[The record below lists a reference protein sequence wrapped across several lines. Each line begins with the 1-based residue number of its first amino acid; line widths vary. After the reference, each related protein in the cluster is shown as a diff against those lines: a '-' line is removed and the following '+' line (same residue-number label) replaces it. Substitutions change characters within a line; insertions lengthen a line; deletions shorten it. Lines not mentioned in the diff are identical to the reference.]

1 MTAAPIFD
9 SDNEK
14 IVTGALRPKD
24 AATLILVKR
33 DDGTPRVLMGRRHEG
48 MAFMAG
54 KYVFPGGRVDPGD
67 QRLMVQSELRADVLA
82 KLTNGAT
89 ASRAKGLALA
99 AIRET
104 FEETGVIFG
113 ERSEKLPRTKTG
125 SWKQFF
131 SHGLMPR
138 LDKLEFIARAI
149 TPPNRTRR
157 FDARF
162 FMADAAHIGHALGR
176 AESDELLE
184 ACWLTFEE
192 ARAQDLPT
200 ITRRMIDEVEA
211 RVAKPGETRPVPF
224 FRFRNNRPSLDYL

>member
-1 MTAAPIFD
+1 LTAPIFD
-9 SDNEK
+9 PDNEK
-14 IVTGALRPKD
+14 IVAGALRPKD

-33 DDGTPRVLMGRRHEG
+33 DDGKPRVLMGRRHEG

-67 QRLMVQSELRADVLA
+67 QRLLVETELRQDVLA
-82 KLTNGAT
+82 KLTKGAT
-89 ASRAKGLALA
+89 PSRAKGLALA

-104 FEETGVIFG
+104 FEETGIILG
-113 ERSEKLPRTKTG
+113 ERSEKLPRTKTDA
-125 SWKQFF
+125 WKRFF

-138 LDKLEFIARAI
+138 LDRLEYIARAI

-162 FMADAAHIGHALGR
+162 FMADAAHIGHALDR

-200 ITRRMIDEVEA
+200 ITRRMIEEVEA
-211 RVAKPGETRPVPF
+211 RVAKPGEPRRVPF

>member
-1 MTAAPIFD
+1 MSTPIFD
-9 SDNEK
+9 PDDEK
-14 IVTGALRPKD
+14 IVSGALRPKD

-33 DDGTPRVLMGRRHEG
+33 EGGAARVLMGRRHQG

-54 KYVFPGGRVDPGD
+54 KFVFPGGRVDPGD
-67 QRLMVQSELRADVLA
+67 QRVMVGSELRPDVLA
-82 KLTNGAT
+82 KLTGDT
-89 ASRAKGLALA
+89 TPSRAKGLALA

-104 FEETGVIFG
+104 FEETGIILG
-113 ERSEKLPRTKTG
+113 ERADNIPPTNPQAWNG
-125 SWKQFF
+125 FF
-131 SHGLMPR
+131 ALGLRPR
-138 LDKLEFIARAI
+138 LDRLEFIARAI

-162 FMADAAHIGHALGR
+162 FMADAAHIGHALEA

-184 ACWLTFEE
+184 PCWLTFEE

-211 RVAKPGETRPVPF
+211 RVTKPGEARSVPF

>member
-1 MTAAPIFD
+1 LTAPIFD
-9 SDNEK
+9 PDNEK
-14 IVTGALRPKD
+14 IVAGALRPKD

-67 QRLMVQSELRADVLA
+67 QRLLVETELRHDVLA
-82 KLTNGAT
+82 KLTKGAT
-89 ASRAKGLALA
+89 PSRAKGLAHA

-104 FEETGVIFG
+104 FEETGIILG
-113 ERSEKLPRTKTG
+113 ERSEKLPRTKTDA
-125 SWKQFF
+125 WKRFF

-138 LDKLEFIARAI
+138 LDRLEYIARAI

-162 FMADAAHIGHALGR
+162 FMADAAHIGHALER

-200 ITRRMIDEVEA
+200 ITRRMIEEVEA
-211 RVAKPGETRPVPF
+211 RVTKPGEPRPVPF

>member
-1 MTAAPIFD
+1 MSTPIFD
-9 SDNEK
+9 PDDEK
-14 IVTGALRPKD
+14 IVAGALRPKD

-33 DDGTPRVLMGRRHEG
+33 EGGSARVLMGRRHQG

-54 KYVFPGGRVDPGD
+54 KFVFPGGRVDPGD
-67 QRLMVQSELRADVLA
+67 QRVMVGSELRPDVLA
-82 KLTNGAT
+82 KLTGDT
-89 ASRAKGLALA
+89 TPSRAKGLALA

-104 FEETGVIFG
+104 FEETGIILG
-113 ERSEKLPRTKTG
+113 ERAENIPRTKTQA
-125 SWKQFF
+125 WKRFF
-131 SHGLMPR
+131 AHGLMPR
-138 LDKLEFIARAI
+138 LDRLEFIARAI

-162 FMADAAHIGHALGR
+162 FMADAAHIGHALEA

-184 ACWLTFEE
+184 PCWLTFEE

-211 RVAKPGETRPVPF
+211 RVTKPGEARGVPF

>member
-1 MTAAPIFD
+1 LTASIFD
-9 SDNEK
+9 PDNEK
-14 IVTGALRPKD
+14 IVAGALRPKD

-67 QRLMVQSELRADVLA
+67 QRLLVETELRQDVLA
-82 KLTNGAT
+82 KLTKGAT
-89 ASRAKGLALA
+89 PSRAKGLALA

-104 FEETGVIFG
+104 FEETGIILG

-125 SWKQFF
+125 AWKRFF
-131 SHGLMPR
+131 AHGLMPR
-138 LDKLEFIARAI
+138 LDRLEYIARAI

-162 FMADAAHIGHALGR
+162 FMADAAHIGHALER

-200 ITRRMIDEVEA
+200 ITRRMIEEVEA
-211 RVAKPGETRPVPF
+211 RLAKPGEPRPVPF